1 MWEFFA
7 DTPFS
12 NEIYYSTQNKSN
24 FFATSIF
31 LQSLLSSLY
40 VSYFFFIRF
49 ELYSQIF
56 FILCVQF
63 GIADVNN
70 KITTRIDFQRLL
82 IYAWIFYLNSQI
94 TWNILCIENAFKSN
108 RIAFN
113 QMNFSFRYKRISF
126 RQLL

>member
-31 LQSLLSSLY
+31 LQSLLSSVY

-49 ELYSQIF
+49 ELYSKIF

-63 GIADVNN
+63 GIADVNK